1 MKEFSFKVDE
11 RCNNYKV
18 GDFLKAQG
26 VSKEIILKVKFGGI
40 KVNQTILSNINEK
53 VKTNDIISIVLPPD
67 KVNEYITPI
76 KEDLKVIYEDEF
88 LLAVV
93 KPTGVLTHSSKH
105 NKAKS
110 LEQIVLGYFLP
121 EPFTFRPVNRLD
133 RDTSG
138 IVLIA
143 KDEFTASLLCE
154 QMKRGEVKKT
164 YQALVVGIPK
174 KEHFFIER
182 TIKRL
187 NENSMKRVCA
197 DGGQYALSECKLIY
211 TKNGLSTID
220 VLLHTGR
227 THQIRVHLASENLP
241 LYADALY
248 GEKVEG
254 QTFSLVAKRLEF
266 IHPFTKEKL
275 VLEI

>member
-1 MKEFSFKVDE
+1 MREFSFKANEKFND
-11 RCNNYKV
+11 YKV
-18 GDFLKAQG
+18 IDFLKAQG

-40 KVNQTILSNINEK
+40 KVNQKTISNANQK
-53 VKTNDIISIVLPPD
+53 VKVGDVVNIILPPD
-67 KVNEYITPI
+67 KVNEFIIPI
-76 KEDLKVIYEDEF
+76 KEDLTIIYEDEY
-88 LLAVV
+88 LLAVI
-93 KPTGVLTHSSKH
+93 KDKGVLTHSSKH
-105 NKAKS
+105 NKLKS
-110 LEQIVLGYFLP
+110 LEQLVLGYLK
-121 EPFTFRPVNRLD
+121 EPVCFRPVNRLD

-143 KDEFTASLLCE
+143 KDAFTASLLSE
-154 QMKRGEVKKT
+154 QIKRGEVKKT
-164 YQALVVGIPK
+164 YSAVVVGVPK
-174 KEHFFIER
+174 REHFFIEKP
-182 TIKRL
+182 IKRL
-187 NENSMKRVCA
+187 NGNSMKRVCA
-197 DGGQYALSECKLIY
+197 DGGQYALTECKLLS
-211 TKNGLSTID
+211 TEKGLSTLEII
-220 VLLHTGR
+220 LHTGR